1 MRLLVLFF
9 GGVDAGGGQGGAV
22 PHATAGPPYRP
33 STPPRRGPPQRPG
46 GPAGPPRPSP
56 GRSVGTHC
64 GGHGGIERRP
74 SLGEAPEGTFQTRV
88 QPLQKCNTDPQKSEA
103 IKKTSKKQ
111 QQKNNR
117 KITEKHKIRPI
128 LPMSQHIFKSKKTGL
143 RPPTCLYPC
152 AEPLRCIRV
161 RTGSSIG
168 LDDPDRK
175 TGPSGTTRPRLVEG
189 KLKPNPALSLST
201 PFRLLPGGVA
211 EVVQHRA
218 GAQLI
223 VQVGAQADVP
233 GPRRTPRQSMA
244 GRNGSTS
251 GTGLGETAT

>member
-56 GRSVGTHC
+56 GRSVGTRC

-175 TGPSGTTRPRLVEG
+175 TGPSGTTQPRTFTEHTISASARRRG
-189 KLKPNPALSLST
+189 GGSSAPRWGSAH
-201 PFRLLPGGVA
+201 RPGGCSGRRPWAPAHATA
-211 EVVQHRA
+211 EH
-218 GAQLI
+218 
-223 VQVGAQADVP
+223 
-233 GPRRTPRQSMA
+233 
-244 GRNGSTS
+244 GRPQRVN
-251 GTGLGETAT
+251 LGDRFG

>member
-128 LPMSQHIFKSKKTGL
+128 LPMSQHIFKSKK
-143 RPPTCLYPC
+143 RVCAPPPANT
-152 AEPLRCIRV
+152 
-161 RTGSSIG
+161 
-168 LDDPDRK
+168 
-175 TGPSGTTRPRLVEG
+175 LV
-189 KLKPNPALSLST
+189 PNPCGASGSGRGRPSVWTT
-201 PFRLLPGGVA
+201 PTGRRG
-211 EVVQHRA
+211 R
-218 GAQLI
+218 
-223 VQVGAQADVP
+223 P
-233 GPRRTPRQSMA
+233 GPHDPVLSKE
-244 GRNGSTS
+244 N
-251 GTGLGETAT
+251 